1 MFLEFL
7 IYKVGLKLNLPSL
20 WLDPSPGRGIY
31 LPGGHVVLHRV
42 DGQAENVIVVPQVQ
56 PLGVLLPVVH
66 DSRGGDVVDHLSRL
80 RVEQI
85 VPTVVASVPGAQV
98 QERHSI

>member
-7 IYKVGLKLNLPSL
+7 IYKVDSKLNPPSL
-20 WLDPSPGRGIY
+20 WLDPSQSRGKY
-31 LPGGHVVLHRV
+31 LPSGHIVLYWM
-42 DGQAENVIVVPQVQ
+42 DGQAENVIIVPQVQ

-66 DSRGGDVVDHLSRL
+66 DSNRSDVVDHFSSL

-85 VPTVVASVPGAQV
+85 VPTVVASVSEAQV
-98 QERHSI
+98 HSM